1 MSARTSPELKS
12 ANRAAFD
19 HYLRTGER
27 LTSEEWFGRQ
37 EAKLNP
43 YHDELGRFT
52 TATGAVGP
60 QGEARFTTAVDRVR
74 EWFGAGPKKPAPP
87 KPKSSQA
94 SAPTQVSRTAPVSPP
109 VKNLLNQITNGEGV
123 GDDVA
128 RQHGYLS
135 SYDVPF
141 NYGRFAQQTKP
152 LTQMT
157 LREIDELQTRILNHP
172 ENTLNASPV
181 GRYQI
186 VRSTLRDLKTRL
198 RLNDNMIFDQ
208 NLQDRLGMARLE
220 QAGLKDYVDGKI
232 SEQAFQRKL
241 AGGWAF
247 VADPATG
254 RVRQGQHLGT
264 TTAQIIPLIRALRKK

>member
-1 MSARTSPELKS
+1 MVRHWREEACTSKAEI
-12 ANRAAFD
+12 
-19 HYLRTGER
+19 T
-27 LTSEEWFGRQ
+27 
-37 EAKLNP
+37 
-43 YHDELGRFT
+43 
-52 TATGAVGP
+52 
-60 QGEARFTTAVDRVR
+60 
-74 EWFGAGPKKPAPP
+74 AGPGPH
-87 KPKSSQA
+87 SSFPSGAHQ
-94 SAPTQVSRTAPVSPP
+94 SAGQEFAESNNEWRRRRRRRR
-109 VKNLLNQITNGEGV
+109 
-123 GDDVA
+123 
-128 RQHGYLS
+128 RQHGYPS

-141 NYGRFAQQTKP
+141 NYGRFARQTKP

-186 VRSTLRDLKTRL
+186 VRSTLRDLKNSL

-220 QAGLKDYVDGKI
+220 QAGLKDYVDRKI

-241 AGGWAF
+241 AGGWAS
-247 VADPATG
+247 VADPVTG